1 VHKLCGTGF
10 SFPVGRGLSLVEARL
25 ADARDLAVVS
35 LAVQLAIVLLEG
47 LQVQNNI
54 TFVAYVQR
62 LGCWITQG
70 KMEGQHLHF
79 TQSL

>member
-1 VHKLCGTGF
+1 MHKLCGTGF

-54 TFVAYVQR
+54 TFVAYVKEKTIEPQATKIR
-62 LGCWITQG
+62 LLD
-70 KMEGQHLHF
+70 K
-79 TQSL
+79 SK